1 LEGLPL
7 GRVSG
12 HFNGVAFQGD
22 YLALSDF
29 ALPASFDLA
38 VHLDEAL
45 GDYDLGR
52 AASGAQAGRL
62 EQFAQL
68 DVFALDFEFGLH
80 ADLLSKIATQRT

>member
-1 LEGLPL
+1 M
-7 GRVSG
+7 GRASG
-12 HFNGVAFQGD
+12 HFDGVLFQGD
-22 YLALSDF
+22 HLTLSDF

-52 AASGAQAGRL
+52 AASGTQAGRL

-80 ADLLSKIATQRT
+80 SALLSKKRTKRTKNFR